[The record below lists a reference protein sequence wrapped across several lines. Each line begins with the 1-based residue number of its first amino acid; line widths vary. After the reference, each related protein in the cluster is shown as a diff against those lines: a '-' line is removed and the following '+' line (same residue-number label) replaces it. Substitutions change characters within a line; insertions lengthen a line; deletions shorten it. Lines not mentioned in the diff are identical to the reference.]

1 MSAMNIQE
9 PTIRDAVDAVKN
21 AIRAVQDGAGSDPI
35 YTYLYLVATVLF
47 ILGLKRLSRVRTA
60 RSGNQLAGLG
70 MLLAIVTAL
79 AETPD
84 ISGWMIVVGL
94 IIGGIGGGFL
104 ARWVQMTQ
112 MPEMVAAFNG
122 LGGGASMF
130 VGMAF
135 LAQSTPGMGSDPG
148 QMSMAQAVTVPLS
161 ILIGA
166 ATMTGSGVAYFKLG
180 GKKFKHPLS
189 GAARHAAHGAI
200 VLLIILCSVW
210 LAQAESGVSMAMA
223 AIGIALLSG
232 ILGVLLVF
240 PIGGADM
247 PVVVALLN
255 SYSGIAAAASGFVI
269 DNLLLV
275 VAGALVGASG
285 LILTRIMCKAMNRS
299 LGNVLLGGIGDDAL
313 AEDAREYNNVK
324 ETSADEVAMLFDGAT
339 SVIIVPGYGL
349 AVAQAQHVTRELGE
363 ELEKRDVQVRY
374 AIHPVAGRM
383 PGHMNVLLAEA
394 DVPYDRLFEL
404 EKINGDFQNTDVV
417 LVLGANDVV
426 NPAAREDADSPI
438 YGMPILDVD
447 FAQTVVVVK
456 RSLSPGYAGIRNPLF
471 DNDNTLML
479 FADAKAALQEMV
491 REMKDL

>member
-1 MSAMNIQE
+1 MNIQE
-9 PTIRDAVDAVKN
+9 PTIRDAVDAVDAVKN
-21 AIRAVQDGAGSDPI
+21 AIQAVQDGASDPI

-47 ILGLKRLSRVRTA
+47 ILGLKRLGKVRTA
-60 RSGNQLAGLG
+60 RSGNQLAGAG

-79 AETPD
+79 AETPHV
-84 ISGWMIVVGL
+84 SGWMIAVGL

-135 LAQSTPGMGSDPG
+135 IAKTDPG
-148 QMSMAQAVTVPLS
+148 GMSMAQAATVPLS
-161 ILIGA
+161 LLIGA
-166 ATMTGSGVAYFKLG
+166 ATLTGSGVAYFKLG

-210 LAQAESGVSMAMA
+210 LAQAESGASMAMA
-223 AIGIALLSG
+223 AMGIALLSG
-232 ILGVLLVF
+232 TLGVLLVF

-285 LILTRIMCKAMNRS
+285 LVLTRIMCKAMNRS

-313 AEDAREYNNVK
+313 AEDAREYKNIK
-324 ETSADEVAMLFDGAT
+324 ETSPDEVAMLFDGAT

-479 FADAKAALQEMV
+479 FSDAKVALQEMV